1 MTHHH
6 HYYYFYIQKD
16 TLKKYLKNCEMTVNM
31 YSHIM
36 PDGGKIF
43 SDKDQ
48 IHLYCK
54 DYSVQLKCFGYRNQM
69 DTRLH
74 N

>member
-1 MTHHH
+1 
-6 HYYYFYIQKD
+6 
-16 TLKKYLKNCEMTVNM
+16 MTVNV

-36 PDGGKIF
+36 PDGRKIF